1 MTDDAEPFFRRDGA
15 LLVPTPQA
23 RGPWNPNSMHG
34 RVLAGLLGHTVEQR
48 FGDAGFQ
55 FARLTV
61 DLFRLPMMAPV
72 SISVR
77 PSREGNRIKVIEG
90 VIESEGQEIARGT
103 VVMLRRADQP
113 EGTVWT
119 PPAWDVPRPD
129 EIAAPVYRAEGGPP
143 PVIPSRAGRDNGGA
157 EGEEPQAPSPSA
169 TAPPP
174 FRPMWETRP
183 ITGSGFGGVEQK
195 RAWIR
200 ESRLLVA
207 GEPLT
212 PFVRA
217 ALAADYTNP
226 FANSGDR
233 GLNFVNADITLYL
246 HRLPQTEWI
255 GFEVASHQSEEG
267 IAVGEC
273 NLYDERGAI
282 GHALVCGVANSRAR

>member
-1 MTDDAEPFFRRDGA
+1 MHVSMPDSRLFLKAAGGLNRLMTEATPEPFFRRDGD
-15 LLVPTPQA
+15 LLRPTQQA

-48 FGDAGFQ
+48 FGEEGFH
-55 FARLTV
+55 FARLTI

-72 SISVR
+72 SIEVR
-77 PSREGNRIKVIEG
+77 PTREGNRIKVIEG
-90 VIESEGQEIARGT
+90 LIASEGQEIARGT
-103 VVMLRRADQP
+103 VVMLRKAEQP

-119 PPAWDVPRPD
+119 PPAWDVPRPED
-129 EIAAPVYRAEGGPP
+129 IPPPVYRGEGL
-143 PVIPSRAGRDNGGA
+143 
-157 EGEEPQAPSPSA
+157 APSA
-169 TAPPP
+169 G

-200 ESRLLVA
+200 ESRLLVEREA
-207 GEPLT
+207 LT

-246 HRLPQTEWI
+246 HRLPETEWI

-282 GHALVCGVANSRAR
+282 GHSLVCGVANSRSR